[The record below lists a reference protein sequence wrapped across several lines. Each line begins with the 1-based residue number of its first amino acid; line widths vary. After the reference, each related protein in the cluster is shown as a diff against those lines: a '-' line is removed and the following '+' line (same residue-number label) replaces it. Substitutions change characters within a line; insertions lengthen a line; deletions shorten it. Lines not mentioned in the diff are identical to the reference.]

1 MTSKEEELKKRKT
14 YLQIAGTACSNCRKT
29 SAEVGINSLLRCTR
43 CRMSVYCSKEC
54 QKKDFSFHKQF
65 CAAIEELHRLE
76 EAWYSCNDKESEWSK
91 RNIYHMQL
99 LSEALDRELTNYE
112 RNAWLH
118 QPKCHVCFRT
128 SRDLQNYSP
137 LIPCS
142 ECKVAFCCSPEHWKQ
157 YRPKHQSLCQTYQL
171 MVNCERIRFV
181 SDYIDSTPLSLIT
194 IRIDRYQDTS
204 ETLWAPEEWDESA
217 IYPPLPKD
225 WNGYFK
231 WRKNSQFIHLD
242 ALCGVITNNLSLPLT
257 ILSALERFYI
267 RSKLRSLEDLIIHII
282 GASQYEILA
291 LMTFEEIMHVLPNI
305 KTLRIIFVGLELPMK
320 NPGMTLQCCPRCA
333 NSDRKRICA
342 FYPMPYHEYGSSS
355 DYTIPHISVGFNTG
369 LYEDDTELWKP
380 TIEFLLEKEL
390 PCVFTSY
397 SKEEA
402 TQDLKILKSWGAKIL
417 VGAKENKWR
426 STMPLIEPQGTD
438 KFYYNNFYRTLLQGH
453 V

>member
-29 SAEVGINSLLRCTR
+29 GAEVGIKALLRCTR
-43 CRMSVYCSKEC
+43 CRMSCYCSREC
-54 QKKDFSFHKQF
+54 QKADFSFHKHL
-65 CAAIEELHRLE
+65 CAAVKELSEFE
-76 EAWYSCNDKESEWSK
+76 EAWYSCNEQESEWNK

-99 LSEALDRELTNYE
+99 LTEALDRELNNYE

-128 SRDLQNYSP
+128 TRDLQNQSP
-137 LIPCS
+137 LIPCP
-142 ECKVAFCCSPEHWKQ
+142 ECKVTFCCSSEHWEKH
-157 YRPKHQSLCQTYQL
+157 REKHQSLCKIYQL
-171 MVNCERIRFV
+171 MINCERI
-181 SDYIDSTPLSLIT
+181 
-194 IRIDRYQDTS
+194 RYQDTS
-204 ETLWAPEEWDESA
+204 ETLWAPEEWDANA

-257 ILSALERFYI
+257 ILSALERFYV
-267 RSKLRSLEDLIIHII
+267 RSKLRSLEDLTIHII
-282 GASQYEILA
+282 GASQYEIFA
-291 LMTFEEIMHVLPNI
+291 LMTFEEIMHVLPKI
-305 KTLRIIFVGLELPMK
+305 KTVRIIMVGFELPGQ
-320 NPGMTLQCCPRCA
+320 NHGIDLQCCSRCT
-333 NSDRKRICA
+333 NSGRKRICA
-342 FYPMPYHEYGSSS
+342 FYPMAYHEYGSSS
-355 DYTIPHISVGFNTG
+355 DYTAPHVSAGFNTG

-380 TIEFLLEKEL
+380 TIEFLLDKET

-402 TQDLKILKSWGAKIL
+402 TQDVKILKSWGAKVI
-417 VGAKENKWR
+417 VGAKENKWK
-426 STMPLIEPQGTD
+426 STMPLVEPQGTD
-438 KFYYNNFYRTLLQGH
+438 KFYYNNFYRTLLQGR